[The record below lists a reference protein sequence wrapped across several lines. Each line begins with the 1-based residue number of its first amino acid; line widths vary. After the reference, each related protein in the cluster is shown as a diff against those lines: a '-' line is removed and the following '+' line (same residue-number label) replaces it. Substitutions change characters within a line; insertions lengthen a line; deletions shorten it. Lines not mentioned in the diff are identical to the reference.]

1 MDKLYT
7 HTIVFADDMGE
18 LLLYSN
24 NFNTAEEYAIHAI
37 NLINQ
42 LKDKPAAFI
51 AEPIS
56 NILHSSIF

>member
-24 NFNTAEEYAIHAI
+24 NFNTAEEYLKFCVEQNIVPI
-37 NLINQ
+37 KYEQLIRTMN
-42 LKDKPAAFI
+42 
-51 AEPIS
+51 EE
-56 NILHSSIF
+56 

>member
-24 NFNTAEEYAIHAI
+24 NLNTAEEYLKFCVEHNIVPIKHEQ
-37 NLINQ
+37 LIRTTN
-42 LKDKPAAFI
+42 
-51 AEPIS
+51 EES
-56 NILHSSIF
+56 